1 MTDASS
7 PSPSSDLSG
16 HVLIE
21 AAITPLRRGTPAQ
34 SIDEMVSEADAC
46 VRAGAG
52 IVHHHHDMRLSE
64 SDAINQLVETTRRI
78 QELHPGVL
86 TYTDYLAGKRAVE
99 EHAHL
104 GPTAEAGVL
113 TMFAIDPGITSF
125 PSDDDDGLPTRT
137 YTDGLR
143 FDEAHQMVELSKRLD
158 VPISLGVFEPG
169 HLRWI
174 VAYARRAGFSPG
186 TIVKLYFG
194 GTRMVDRPDTAG
206 INFGLPPTTAALDV
220 YLSMLEG
227 SGLPW
232 IVSLFGDPVLD
243 SPIARAAI
251 ERGGHLRVGIED
263 SATSGGPSNAEMVA
277 AAVALATEIGRPV
290 AGAGNALD
298 VLRGD
303 RAGVRR

>member
-1 MTDASS
+1 MTGTSASS
-7 PSPSSDLSG
+7 RSSAHAG

-21 AAITPLRRGTPAQ
+21 AAITPLRRGAPAQ
-34 SIDEMVSEADAC
+34 SVEDMVREADEC
-46 VRAGAG
+46 VRAGAA
-52 IVHHHHDMRLSE
+52 IVHHHHDIRLAE
-64 SDAINQLVETTRRI
+64 ADAIHQLVETTRRV

-86 TYTDYLAGKRAVE
+86 TYTDYLAGTRAFE

-104 GPTAEAGVL
+104 WPTAEAGVL

-125 PSDDDDGLPTRT
+125 PSDGEDGLPTRT

-174 VAYARRAGFSPG
+174 VSYARRAGFSPG

-206 INFGLPPTTAALDV
+206 INFGLPPTIAALDV
-220 YLSMLEG
+220 YLSMLDG
-227 SGLPW
+227 TGLPW
-232 IVSLFGDPVLD
+232 IVSLFGDPVLE
-243 SPIARAAI
+243 SPIARAAL
-251 ERGGHLRVGIED
+251 ERGGHLRVGVED
-263 SATSGGPSNAEMVA
+263 AATSDGPSNADMVA
-277 AAVALATEIGRPV
+277 AAAALADDVGRPV
-290 AGAGNALD
+290 AGVRNALA

-303 RAGVRR
+303 SPS